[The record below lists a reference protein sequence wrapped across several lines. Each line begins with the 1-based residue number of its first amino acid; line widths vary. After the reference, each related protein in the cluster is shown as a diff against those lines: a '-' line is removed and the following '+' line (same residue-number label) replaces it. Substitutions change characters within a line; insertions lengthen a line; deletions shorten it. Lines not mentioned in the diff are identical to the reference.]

1 MPIFAVYNF
10 QMMKIQMVDLG
21 GQHKKIQKEVDN
33 AIEEV
38 VQTSAFI
45 NGPKVHVFQKE
56 LEAYLGVKHVIPCG
70 NGTDA
75 LQIALMALN
84 LEKGDEIICPDFTFV
99 ATAEVV
105 KLLGLK
111 AIFVDVD
118 KENFTIDID
127 DIKRAITSNTKAI
140 IPVHLFG
147 QCANMEAILKIA
159 KENNLYLIE
168 DTAQAIG
175 ANYIFEDGKRKKA
188 GTIGAIGTTSFFP
201 SKNLGCYGDGGA
213 IFTDDDILA
222 EKMRKMV
229 NHGMEDR
236 YHYKYIGVNSRLD
249 SVQAAILSVKLKR
262 LESYNSSRIKAA
274 DYYDNCFKEN
284 YKISIPKRSNYS
296 THVFHQYTL
305 KLQDVDRDKLC
316 AHLQNK
322 EIPFGVYY
330 PIPLHRQDPY
340 FEKRFNQEDF
350 INTNHL
356 CESVLSLP
364 MHTELTPKQMDFISQ
379 SILEFI
385 NE

>member
-1 MPIFAVYNF
+1 
-10 QMMKIQMVDLG
+10 MMKIQMVDLG

-99 ATAEVV
+99 ATAEAV

-127 DIKRAITSNTKAI
+127 DIKRAIISNTKAI

-147 QCANMEAILKIA
+147 QCANMEAILKIT
-159 KENNLYLIE
+159 KENNLHIIE

-222 EKMRKMV
+222 EEMRKMV

-340 FEKRFNQEDF
+340 FEERFNQDDF

>member
-159 KENNLYLIE
+159 KENNLHIIE

-229 NHGMEDR
+229 NHGIEDR

>member
-1 MPIFAVYNF
+1 
-10 QMMKIQMVDLG
+10 MKLQMVDLS
-21 GQHKKIQKEVDN
+21 GQYKKIQQEVDV
-33 AIEEV
+33 AINGV
-38 VQTSAFI
+38 IQSSAFI
-45 NGPKVHVFQKE
+45 NGPKVHAFQKE

-118 KENFTIDID
+118 KDNFTIDIEN
-127 DIKRAITSNTKAI
+127 IKRAITSKTKAI

-147 QCANMEAILKIA
+147 QCANMEEILKIA
-159 KENNLYLIE
+159 KENNLHIIE

-213 IFTDDDILA
+213 IFTNDDILA

-236 YHYKYIGVNSRLD
+236 YYYKYIGINSRLD

-262 LESYNSSRIKAA
+262 LESYNSARIEAA

-284 YKISIPKRSNYS
+284 AKISIPKRSNYS

-305 KLQDVDRDKLC
+305 KLQGVDRDKLC
-316 AHLQNK
+316 KHLQNK
-322 EIPFGVYY
+322 GIPFGVYY

-340 FEKRFNQEDF
+340 FEERFKQEDF
-350 INTNHL
+350 INTNQL

-364 MHTELTPKQMDFISQ
+364 IHTELTPKQMDFISQ

>member
-1 MPIFAVYNF
+1 
-10 QMMKIQMVDLG
+10 MMKLQMVDLG
-21 GQHKKIQKEVDN
+21 GQYKKIQAEIDHSIKEVLSS
-33 AIEEV
+33 
-38 VQTSAFI
+38 SAYI
-45 NGPKVHVFQKE
+45 NGPKVHAFQKE
-56 LEAYLGVKHVIPCG
+56 LEEYLGIKHVIPCA

-75 LQIALMALN
+75 LQVALMALELN
-84 LEKGDEIICPDFTFV
+84 KVDEIICPDFTFV

-118 KENFTIDID
+118 KNDFTINIES
-127 DIKRAITSNTKAI
+127 IKSAITPRTKAI

-147 QCANMEAILKIA
+147 QCANMEEIQKIA
-159 KENNLYLIE
+159 KENSLFVIE

-175 ANYIFEDGKRKKA
+175 SDYIFKEGKRQKA
-188 GTIGAIGTTSFFP
+188 GTIGTIGTTSFFP

-213 IFTDDDILA
+213 IFTNDDVLA

-249 SVQAAILSVKLKR
+249 SVQAAVLSIKLKR
-262 LESYNSSRIKAA
+262 LESYNSARKNAA
-274 DYYDNCFKEN
+274 DYYDKCFAD
-284 YKISIPKRSNYS
+284 YKQITTPKRVDFS

-305 KLQDVDRDKLC
+305 KLKDVDRDKLC
-316 AHLQNK
+316 EHLQNK

-330 PIPLHRQDPY
+330 PVPLHQQTPY
-340 FEKRFNQEDF
+340 KEERFSE
-350 INTNHL
+350 TNFLVTNEL
-356 CESVLSLP
+356 CKTVLSLP
-364 MHTELTPKQMDFISQ
+364 MHTELTKEQMDYISNT
-379 SILEFI
+379 IIDFI

>member
-1 MPIFAVYNF
+1 
-10 QMMKIQMVDLG
+10 MMKIQMVDLG

-99 ATAEVV
+99 STAEVV

-159 KENNLYLIE
+159 KENNLHIIE

>member
-1 MPIFAVYNF
+1 LPIFAVYNF

-56 LEAYLGVKHVIPCG
+56 LEVYLGVNHVIPCG

-159 KENNLYLIE
+159 KENNLYIIE

-262 LESYNSSRIKAA
+262 LESYNSARIKAA

-284 YKISIPKRSNYS
+284 DKISIPKRSNYS

>member
-1 MPIFAVYNF
+1 
-10 QMMKIQMVDLG
+10 MMKLQMVDLS
-21 GQHKKIQKEVDN
+21 GQYKKIQQEVDV
-33 AIEEV
+33 AINGV
-38 VQTSAFI
+38 IQSSSFI

-111 AIFVDVD
+111 VIFVDVD
-118 KENFTIDID
+118 KDNFTIDIEN
-127 DIKRAITSNTKAI
+127 IKRAITSKTKAI

-147 QCANMEAILKIA
+147 QCANMEEILKIA
-159 KENNLYLIE
+159 RENNLHIIE

-213 IFTDDDILA
+213 IFTYDDALA
-222 EKMRKMV
+222 EKMRKIV

-262 LESYNSSRIKAA
+262 LESYNSARLRAA

-284 YKISIPKRSNYS
+284 DKINIPKRANFS

-305 KLQDVDRDKLC
+305 KLRNVDRDKLC
-316 AHLQNK
+316 EHLQNK
-322 EIPFGVYY
+322 GIPFGVYY
-330 PIPLHRQDPY
+330 PVPLHQQTPY
-340 FEKRFNQEDF
+340 KEERFSE
-350 INTNHL
+350 TNFLVTNEL
-356 CESVLSLP
+356 CKIVLSLP
-364 MHTELTPKQMDFISQ
+364 IHTELTPKQMDFITQ
-379 SILEFI
+379 SILEVI
-385 NE
+385 

>member
-159 KENNLYLIE
+159 KENNLHIIE

-229 NHGMEDR
+229 NHGIEDR

-274 DYYDNCFKEN
+274 NYYDNCFNEN

>member
-1 MPIFAVYNF
+1 LPIFAVYNF

-99 ATAEVV
+99 ATAEAV

-159 KENNLYLIE
+159 KENNLHIIE

-229 NHGMEDR
+229 NHGIEDR

-340 FEKRFNQEDF
+340 FEKDL
-350 INTNHL
+350 IKKTL
-356 CESVLSLP
+356 
-364 MHTELTPKQMDFISQ
+364 
-379 SILEFI
+379 
-385 NE
+385 

>member
-1 MPIFAVYNF
+1 
-10 QMMKIQMVDLG
+10 MKIQMVDLG

-159 KENNLYLIE
+159 KENNLHIIE

-188 GTIGAIGTTSFFP
+188 GTIGTIGTTSFFP

-350 INTNHL
+350 MNTNHL

>member
-1 MPIFAVYNF
+1 
-10 QMMKIQMVDLG
+10 MKIQMVDLE

-147 QCANMEAILKIA
+147 QCANMEAILKIT
-159 KENNLYLIE
+159 KENNLHIIE

-340 FEKRFNQEDF
+340 FEERFNQDDF

>member
-1 MPIFAVYNF
+1 
-10 QMMKIQMVDLG
+10 MMKIQMVDLG

-99 ATAEVV
+99 STAEVV

-159 KENNLYLIE
+159 KENNLHIIE
-168 DTAQAIG
+168 DTAQSIG

-229 NHGMEDR
+229 NHGIEDR

-274 DYYDNCFKEN
+274 NYYDNCFKEN

-350 INTNHL
+350 MNTNHL

>member
-1 MPIFAVYNF
+1 
-10 QMMKIQMVDLG
+10 MKLQMVDLS
-21 GQHKKIQKEVDN
+21 GQYKKIQQEVDV
-33 AIEEV
+33 AINGV
-38 VQTSAFI
+38 IQSSAFI
-45 NGPKVHVFQKE
+45 NGPKVHAFQKE

-84 LEKGDEIICPDFTFV
+84 LEKGDEIICPDFTFI

-118 KENFTIDID
+118 KDNFTIDIEN
-127 DIKRAITSNTKAI
+127 IKRAITSKTKAI

-147 QCANMEAILKIA
+147 QCANMEEILKIA
-159 KENNLYLIE
+159 RENNLHIIE

-213 IFTDDDILA
+213 IFTHDDALA

-236 YHYKYIGVNSRLD
+236 YYYKYIGINSRLD

-262 LESYNSSRIKAA
+262 LESYNSARLKVA

-284 YKISIPKRSNYS
+284 AKISIPKRSNYS

-305 KLQDVDRDKLC
+305 KLQGVDRDKLC
-316 AHLQNK
+316 KHLQNK
-322 EIPFGVYY
+322 GIPFGVYY

-340 FEKRFNQEDF
+340 FEERFKQEDF
-350 INTNHL
+350 INTNQL

-364 MHTELTPKQMDFISQ
+364 IHTELTPKQMDFISQ

>member
-1 MPIFAVYNF
+1 
-10 QMMKIQMVDLG
+10 MMKLQMVDLS
-21 GQHKKIQKEVDN
+21 GQYKKIQQEVDV
-33 AIEEV
+33 AINGV
-38 VQTSAFI
+38 IQSSAFI
-45 NGPKVHVFQKE
+45 NGPKVHAFQKE

-118 KENFTIDID
+118 KDNFTIDIEN
-127 DIKRAITSNTKAI
+127 IKRAITSKTKAI

-147 QCANMEAILKIA
+147 QCANMEEILKIA
-159 KENNLYLIE
+159 RENNLHIIE

-213 IFTDDDILA
+213 IFTHDDALA

-262 LESYNSSRIKAA
+262 LESYNSARLRAA

-284 YKISIPKRSNYS
+284 DKINIPKRANFS

-305 KLQDVDRDKLC
+305 KLRNVDRDKLC
-316 AHLQNK
+316 EHLQNK
-322 EIPFGVYY
+322 GIPFGVYY
-330 PIPLHRQDPY
+330 PVPLHQQTPY
-340 FEKRFNQEDF
+340 KEERFSE
-350 INTNHL
+350 TNFLVTNEL
-356 CESVLSLP
+356 CKIVLSLP
-364 MHTELTPKQMDFISQ
+364 MHTELTPKQMDFITQ
-379 SILEFI
+379 SILEVI
-385 NE
+385 

>member
-1 MPIFAVYNF
+1 
-10 QMMKIQMVDLG
+10 MKIQMVDLG

-159 KENNLYLIE
+159 KENNLHIIE

-229 NHGMEDR
+229 NHGIEDR

-340 FEKRFNQEDF
+340 FEERFNQDDF

>member
-1 MPIFAVYNF
+1 
-10 QMMKIQMVDLG
+10 MKIQMVDLG

-45 NGPKVHVFQKE
+45 NGPKVHAFQKE
-56 LEAYLGVKHVIPCG
+56 LEVYLGVKHVIPCG

-159 KENNLYLIE
+159 KENNLHIIE

-340 FEKRFNQEDF
+340 FEERFNQEDF

>member
-1 MPIFAVYNF
+1 
-10 QMMKIQMVDLG
+10 MMKLQMVDLG

-45 NGPKVHVFQKE
+45 NGPKVHSFQKE

-84 LEKGDEIICPDFTFV
+84 LEKEDEIICPDFTFV

-111 AIFVDVD
+111 AIFVDVNKD
-118 KENFTIDID
+118 NFTIDIEN
-127 DIKRAITSNTKAI
+127 IKRAITSKTKAI

-147 QCANMEAILKIA
+147 QCANMEEILKIA
-159 KENNLYLIE
+159 RENNLHIIE

-213 IFTDDDILA
+213 IFTNDDILA

-236 YHYKYIGVNSRLD
+236 YYYKYIGINSRLD

-262 LESYNSSRIKAA
+262 LESYNSARLKAA
-274 DYYDNCFKEN
+274 DYYDNCFTEN
-284 YKISIPKRSNYS
+284 AKISIPKRSNYS

-305 KLQDVDRDKLC
+305 KLQGVDRDKLC
-316 AHLQNK
+316 KHLQNK
-322 EIPFGVYY
+322 GIPFGVYY

-340 FEKRFNQEDF
+340 FEERFKQEDF
-350 INTNHL
+350 INTNQL
-356 CESVLSLP
+356 CESALSLP
-364 MHTELTPKQMDFISQ
+364 IHTELTPKQMDFISQ

>member
-1 MPIFAVYNF
+1 
-10 QMMKIQMVDLG
+10 MMKIQMVDLE

-99 ATAEVV
+99 ATAEAV

-159 KENNLYLIE
+159 KENNLHIIE

-188 GTIGAIGTTSFFP
+188 GTIGSIGTTSFFP

-229 NHGMEDR
+229 NHGIEDR

-340 FEKRFNQEDF
+340 FEERFNQDDF

>member
-1 MPIFAVYNF
+1 
-10 QMMKIQMVDLG
+10 MMKLQMVDLS
-21 GQHKKIQKEVDN
+21 GQYKKIRQEVDV
-33 AIEEV
+33 AINGV
-38 VQTSAFI
+38 IQSSAFI
-45 NGPKVHVFQKE
+45 NGPKVHTLQKE

-118 KENFTIDID
+118 KDNFTIDIEN
-127 DIKRAITSNTKAI
+127 IKRAITSKTKAI

-147 QCANMEAILKIA
+147 QCANMEEILKIA
-159 KENNLYLIE
+159 RENNLHIIE

-213 IFTDDDILA
+213 IFTHDDALA

-262 LESYNSSRIKAA
+262 LESYNSARLRAA

-284 YKISIPKRSNYS
+284 DKINIPKRANFS

-305 KLQDVDRDKLC
+305 KLQDVDRNKLC
-316 AHLQNK
+316 EHLQNK
-322 EIPFGVYY
+322 GISFGVYY
-330 PIPLHRQDPY
+330 PVPLHQQTPY
-340 FEKRFNQEDF
+340 KEERFSERNF
-350 INTNHL
+350 LVTNEL
-356 CESVLSLP
+356 CKTVLSLP
-364 MHTELTPKQMDFISQ
+364 MHTELTAEQMDFISQ
-379 SILEFI
+379 AILEVI
-385 NE
+385 

>member
-1 MPIFAVYNF
+1 
-10 QMMKIQMVDLG
+10 MMKIQMVDLE

-99 ATAEVV
+99 ATAEAV

-159 KENNLYLIE
+159 KENNLHIIE

-229 NHGMEDR
+229 NHGIEDR

-340 FEKRFNQEDF
+340 FEERFNQDDF

>member
-10 QMMKIQMVDLG
+10 QMMKLQMVDLS

-33 AIEEV
+33 VIKEV

-75 LQIALMALN
+75 LQIALMALI

-159 KENNLYLIE
+159 KENNLHI
-168 DTAQAIG
+168 I
-175 ANYIFEDGKRKKA
+175 
-188 GTIGAIGTTSFFP
+188 
-201 SKNLGCYGDGGA
+201 
-213 IFTDDDILA
+213 
-222 EKMRKMV
+222 
-229 NHGMEDR
+229 
-236 YHYKYIGVNSRLD
+236 
-249 SVQAAILSVKLKR
+249 
-262 LESYNSSRIKAA
+262 
-274 DYYDNCFKEN
+274 
-284 YKISIPKRSNYS
+284 
-296 THVFHQYTL
+296 
-305 KLQDVDRDKLC
+305 
-316 AHLQNK
+316 
-322 EIPFGVYY
+322 
-330 PIPLHRQDPY
+330 
-340 FEKRFNQEDF
+340 
-350 INTNHL
+350 
-356 CESVLSLP
+356 
-364 MHTELTPKQMDFISQ
+364 
-379 SILEFI
+379 
-385 NE
+385 

>member
-1 MPIFAVYNF
+1 MLFR
-10 QMMKIQMVDLG
+10 
-21 GQHKKIQKEVDN
+21 
-33 AIEEV
+33 
-38 VQTSAFI
+38 S
-45 NGPKVHVFQKE
+45 
-56 LEAYLGVKHVIPCG
+56 
-70 NGTDA
+70 
-75 LQIALMALN
+75 
-84 LEKGDEIICPDFTFV
+84 
-99 ATAEVV
+99 TAEVV
-105 KLLGLK
+105 KILGLK

-159 KENNLYLIE
+159 KENNLHIIE